1 MTDTSQIITKHR
13 RTGIHPVSEAGD
25 RLISSGSSWQHE
37 RWLIDSPTRNHSR
50 NGITLDWTT
59 VPRTLAPVFKE
70 LLWSTFISRPDG
82 QPYSITHA
90 GTLFSRLRYLARW
103 MESRKL
109 RSLASITP
117 AYVNAFISD
126 LKADLRKK
134 GREREAEYTTGSV
147 TGYLK
152 SLELAFEQRAAIE
165 ASGHRGLGFQPF
177 GEASAWSIAEEIA
190 PFVESFTPPIH
201 DELVIPIVGQAYR
214 YIREVADDTIELQ
227 ARILKLESKR
237 ISKKNPRTIS
247 LKQFRKLRPVLI
259 REFVDERGSDRPW
272 LAELIRKDVGE
283 EKDEAPS
290 EAYRRLM
297 ADVVAAA
304 IIVIRFSTGIRHGE
318 ILSFVPGLDDD
329 GLPLCVERER
339 SVSGAYEL
347 FFVKGVVSKGW
358 DHPEDTRWLLASR
371 VNGDAR
377 IPDAVRALQVIE
389 LVLAPWRQRSADP
402 DVRKQLLL
410 QFGTHGFPTSPSH
423 IIPMLSS
430 QLAIVM
436 KDFYERRVEQS
447 GIDWS
452 DPKLADYEGIGIRNI
467 QSKQWRKTWAN
478 FVIRTNRKLL
488 PAIAQQFQHFS
499 TALTQEAYIGKDAEQ
514 LGLVGDAATERAIE
528 FMHNSLEGNP
538 GVGGMAR
545 KAVDSLSDLKA
556 KVMGLGADERRDTL
570 RDWLVERDITVW
582 PAQHGKCF
590 IGLMPEGSRCHAT
603 GKTLDWS
610 NQTPNF
616 ITRSPRLCSG
626 CACFGVDEQD
636 IPFWSDRYLRNKRI
650 WDQATA
656 RHLDIHYTVARDHY
670 QASERILRSLG
681 VDLDQL
687 GKDYGNADEDHR

>member
-1 MTDTSQIITKHR
+1 MNDTSQIIAEHR
-13 RTGIHPVSEAGD
+13 RTGIHPLSETGD
-25 RLISSGSSWQHE
+25 RLISSVSSFRGQS
-37 RWLIDSPTRNHSR
+37 WLIDPPTRNHR
-50 NGITLDWTT
+50 RTGFTLDWTT

-90 GTLFSRLRYLARW
+90 VTLFSRLRYLAKW

-134 GREREAEYTTGSV
+134 GKEREAEYTTGSV

-152 SLELAFEQRAAIE
+152 ALELAFEQRAAIE
-165 ASGHRGLGFQPF
+165 ASGHQGLGFQPF

-214 YIREVADDTIELQ
+214 YLREVADDTIELQ
-227 ARILKLESKR
+227 RRMLELEARQIGKKR
-237 ISKKNPRTIS
+237 PRTLS
-247 LKQFRKLRPVLI
+247 RKQYIKLRPALI
-259 REFVDERGSDRPW
+259 REFAAERAPDREW
-272 LAELIRKDVGE
+272 LADLTGQGADDDLGSPVL
-283 EKDEAPS
+283 AL
-290 EAYRRLM
+290 RRLVV
-297 ADVVAAA
+297 DVVAAA
-304 IIVIRFSTGIRHGE
+304 VIVIRFSTGIRHGE
-318 ILSFVPGLDDD
+318 ILTFAPGLDDD
-329 GLPLCVERER
+329 GIPLCVERER
-339 SVSGAYEL
+339 SISGAYDL
-347 FFVKGVVSKGW
+347 FFVKGLVSKGW
-358 DHPEDTRWLLASR
+358 DHPEDARWLLASR
-371 VNGDAR
+371 VNGDER
-377 IPDAVRALQVIE
+377 IPDPVRALQVIE
-389 LVLAPWRQRSADP
+389 RLLAPWRERSTDP
-402 DVRKQLLL
+402 DVRTQLLL
-410 QFGTHGFPTSPSH
+410 QFGVRGFPNDRSD
-423 IIPMLSS
+423 ILPMLSN
-430 QLAIVM
+430 QLALAM

-687 GKDYGNADEDHR
+687 EKDYGNADEDHL

>member
-1 MTDTSQIITKHR
+1 MNDTSQIIAELR
-13 RTGIHPVSEAGD
+13 RTGIHPVSEKGD
-25 RLISSGSSWQHE
+25 RLISSASSWQCE
-37 RWLIDSPTRNHSR
+37 SWLIDPPTRNHKR
-50 NGITLDWTT
+50 TGVTLDWTT
-59 VPRTLAPVFKE
+59 LPRTLAPVFKE

-90 GTLFSRLRYLARW
+90 VTIFTRLRYLAKW

-117 AYVNAFISD
+117 AYVNAFRSD
-126 LKADLRKK
+126 LKAYLRKK
-134 GREREAEYTTGSV
+134 SKERESEYTTGSV

-165 ASGHRGLGFQPF
+165 ASGHRSLGFQPF

-190 PFVESFTPPIH
+190 PFVESFTPPIP
-201 DELVIPIVGQAYR
+201 DALVIPIVRQAYR
-214 YIREVADDTIELQ
+214 FIRDVADDAIELQ
-227 ARILKLESKR
+227 GQVLALETRRIGKKR
-237 ISKKNPRTIS
+237 PRTLS
-247 LKQFRKLRPVLI
+247 RKQFIKLRPILI
-259 REFVDERGSDRPW
+259 RELAAQGATDREWLVALTGRGAD
-272 LAELIRKDVGE
+272 GE
-283 EKDEAPS
+283 QGSPVEAL
-290 EAYRRLM
+290 RRLVV
-297 ADVVAAA
+297 DVVAAA
-304 IIVIRFSTGIRHGE
+304 VVVVRFSTGIRHGE
-318 ILSFVPGLDDD
+318 ILTFAPGLDDE
-329 GLPLCVERER
+329 GMPLCVEREK
-339 SVSGAYEL
+339 SVSGAYDL
-347 FFVKGVVSKGW
+347 FFVKGLVSKGW
-358 DHPEDTRWLLASR
+358 DHPEGARWLLASR
-371 VNGDAR
+371 VNGDDR
-377 IPDAVRALQVIE
+377 VPDPVRALQVIE
-389 LVLAPWRQRSADP
+389 HLLAPWRERSTDP
-402 DVRKQLLL
+402 DVRTQLLL
-410 QFGTHGFPTSPSH
+410 QFGVSGFPTDPGNVL
-423 IIPMLSS
+423 PMLST
-430 QLAIVM
+430 QLALVM
-436 KDFYERRVEQS
+436 KDFYERRVDQS
-447 GIDWS
+447 GIDWT
-452 DPKLADYEGIGIRNI
+452 DPKLADYAGSGIRKI

-499 TALTQEAYIGKDAEQ
+499 TVLTQEAYIGKDAEQ

-545 KAVDSLSDLKA
+545 KAVDSLTDLKV
-556 KVMGLGADERRDTL
+556 KMIGLGADEKRDTL
-570 RDWLVERDITVW
+570 REWLVERDITVW

-590 IGLMPEGSRCHAT
+590 VGMMPEGSRCHAT

-616 ITRSPRLCSG
+616 VTRSPRLCSG

-636 IPFWSDRYLRNKRI
+636 IPFWADRYLRNKQI

-687 GKDYGNADEDHR
+687 GKDYGNADQDHR